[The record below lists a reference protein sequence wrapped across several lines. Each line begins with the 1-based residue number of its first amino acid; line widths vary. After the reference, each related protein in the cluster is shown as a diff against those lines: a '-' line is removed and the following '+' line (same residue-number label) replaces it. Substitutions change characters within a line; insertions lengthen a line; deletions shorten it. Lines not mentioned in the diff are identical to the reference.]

1 MSEFEFLSVLVSIV
15 IGLGLTHILK
25 GSVSLAYKHRL
36 LEPRLIY
43 AIFLVFIFVLDWW
56 TIFSWSDQESWNFSD
71 FLILITW
78 AISHYIAA
86 IILYPLRETGDS
98 DSFPLRYFLLAF
110 ASVAFLDILQTY
122 VRGDLFDPWYYL
134 PFVLHYAFLS
144 IIGFYVDTNRFHRFL
159 GWWFLIVSVVW
170 ALIVRKYLL

>member
-1 MSEFEFLSVLVSIV
+1 
-15 IGLGLTHILK
+15 
-25 GSVSLAYKHRL
+25 
-36 LEPRLIY
+36 LEPRLVY

-56 TIFSWSDQESWNFSD
+56 TIISWREHTGWNFSD

-86 IILYPLRETGDS
+86 IVLYPQHDVENS

-110 ASVAFLDILQTY
+110 ATVALLDILQTY
-122 VRGDLFDPWYYL
+122 VRGDLLDPWYYL
-134 PFVLHYAFLS
+134 PFVLHYALFS
-144 IIGFYVDTNRFHRFL
+144 IIGYYVDSNKFHRFL
-159 GWWFLIVSVVW
+159 GWWFLILTVAW